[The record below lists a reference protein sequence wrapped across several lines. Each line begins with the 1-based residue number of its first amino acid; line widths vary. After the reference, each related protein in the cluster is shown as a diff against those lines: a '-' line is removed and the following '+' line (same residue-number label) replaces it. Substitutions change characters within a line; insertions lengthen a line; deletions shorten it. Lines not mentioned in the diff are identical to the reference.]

1 MFEKL
6 IVVVYMLLIYDDM
19 LEGKSIV
26 WLVK

>member
-1 MFEKL
+1 MLEKL

>member
-1 MFEKL
+1 MWEKL
-6 IVVVYMLLIYDDM
+6 IVVVYMLLIYDDI